1 MKITIRQPQCFTEI
15 GRKENQEDYLWP
27 SPKEATAACRVFLMC
42 DGVGGQD
49 HGEVASRTAAT
60 ALGTYLT
67 NHVPEDGK
75 LTKAL
80 FEEALAH
87 AYDALDQAD
96 ATASS
101 KMATTM
107 TCLALHSGGA
117 LIAHIGDSR
126 VYHIRPSLADAN
138 GRTGIIYQSTDHSLV
153 NDLLRAGELTE
164 EEAANFPH
172 KNVIT
177 RAMQP
182 HMERRCKADIYNE
195 EDVQAGDYFFLC
207 CDGVLEQLTNDLL
220 GSILADASKDDEAK
234 IKAIKAV
241 CDGKTRDNYTCWLIP
256 VESVEG
262 APVSAA
268 ADEDLVA
275 ATVEPGENTETEGV
289 KKGATQT
296 DSPRA
301 QVKYGHQGKPHTGQ
315 PIKPAPSSPVKRLLD
330 WMKVGRM
337 KWGAVILLL
346 WLCSMAAVW
355 FYAKGVPSGVKM
367 EIEPLWKNVNRLI
380 PKSSP
385 DTVKDSAHSREKM
398 TSPVIQNSK
407 APTSKPDTT
416 KTKD

>member
-67 NHVPEDGK
+67 NHLTENRK
-75 LTKAL
+75 LTKVL
-80 FEEALAH
+80 FEEALSY

-96 ATASS
+96 SAVSS

-107 TCLALHSGGA
+107 TCLAIHSGGA

-126 VYHIRPSLADAN
+126 VYHIRPSLADTN

-207 CDGVLEQLTNDLL
+207 CDGVLEQLTNDKL
-220 GSILADASKDDEAK
+220 GSILADTSKDDKAK
-234 IKAIKAV
+234 IRAIKAV
-241 CDGKTRDNYTCWLIP
+241 CDGNTRDNYTCWLIP

-262 APVSAA
+262 APASAT

-275 ATVEPGENTETEGV
+275 ATVEPGAIAEPIGEI
-289 KKGATQT
+289 KSAQRI
-296 DSPRA
+296 DSPRG
-301 QVKYGHQGKPHTGQ
+301 QVKQESQGKTRASQ
-315 PIKPAPSSPVKRLLD
+315 FINPAPSSPVKRLLD
-330 WMKVGRM
+330 WMKKSRT
-337 KWGAVILLL
+337 KWGAVIVLL

-367 EIEPLWKNVNRLI
+367 EMEPLWEKVNI
-380 PKSSP
+380 FIHKSSP
-385 DTVKDSAHSREKM
+385 DSVRDSAHNRGKKII
-398 TSPVIQNSK
+398 PVKQNTE
-407 APTSKPDTT
+407 APTSKSDTINT
-416 KTKD
+416 ED